1 MWCYVGLHTT
11 PMATSL
17 IRLQCSDKTSTPYL
31 SEDRAMNKLGD
42 SALNLWSYNLVV
54 KVKVAWLCLT
64 LHDPINYSPS
74 GSSVHGILQ
83 ARILEWVPFPFSRG
97 SY

>member
-1 MWCYVGLHTT
+1 MWCYVGLPMT

-42 SALNLWSYNLVV
+42 PALNSWSYNLVV
-54 KVKVAWLCLT
+54 KVKVAQSCST

-74 GSSVHGILQ
+74 GSSVQGILQ
-83 ARILEWVPFPFSRG
+83 ARILQWVTIPFSR
-97 SY
+97 

>member
-1 MWCYVGLHTT
+1 
-11 PMATSL
+11 
-17 IRLQCSDKTSTPYL
+17 
-31 SEDRAMNKLGD
+31 MNKLGD

>member
-64 LHDPINYSPS
+64 LCDPVDL
-74 GSSVHGILQ
+74 GSLDFFKILWVVFP
-83 ARILEWVPFPFSRG
+83 ILLALTAIIC
-97 SY
+97 